1 MSQAIKV
8 CPICQARNQRGAT
21 TCINC
26 GAGIEQIAPSIE
38 TIVDRAQLS
47 QYDFRRGE
55 TDLAEASLQRR
66 GQLLSG
72 CIILLL
78 VACLASAAAALLLAG
93 SADDS
98 RAAQPVLIVEKPTRM
113 GGPTV
118 TPGPPTASHTP
129 SPAPTKIPSD
139 TPTPAPCLREVSTGD
154 SLIGIILACGHQN
167 LGIMPTVMAL
177 NGIADEAFIRA
188 GQVIRV
194 PPPTP
199 TIDPLATAAPTAIPA
214 ADSAA
219 AESALTLLAF
229 DPFAPTATPTLLPGL
244 IWHTVRRG
252 DSMISIAVQYETDA
266 KGLSD
271 LNPEIEFSLCD
282 FSAVFG
288 GPECTVQ
295 LSENQRVR
303 VPAPTP
309 TQTAIPTATGSET
322 PTPTA
327 TATFNAPL
335 LQDPPEQKFFAAG
348 EQVTLRWVGT
358 GRLNENDR
366 YRVTVT
372 ATDKSVAYSADTREL
387 FFIIPSQWA
396 ATDDARHSYI
406 WQVSVIDAQS
416 GAVRHAS
423 GERSFVWLGAGSGS

>member
-21 TCINC
+21 ACANC
-26 GAGIEQIAPSIE
+26 GASIEQISPSLDAIANH
-38 TIVDRAQLS
+38 AQS
-47 QYDFRRGE
+47 SPYDFRLGE
-55 TDLAEASLQRR
+55 TDLVEASLQRR
-66 GQLLSG
+66 GQLLGG
-72 CIILLL
+72 CLAVLL
-78 VACLASAAAALLLAG
+78 VACLATIAGALLLTDRAN
-93 SADDS
+93 DS
-98 RAAQPVLIVEKPTRM
+98 RAAPPVAIAEKPTRIS
-113 GGPTV
+113 GPTI

-139 TPTPAPCLREVSTGD
+139 TPTPAPCLREVSAGD

-167 LGIMPTVMAL
+167 LAIMPTVMAL

-199 TIDPLATAAPTAIPA
+199 TIDPLATPAPSATPA

-219 AESALTLLAF
+219 AESALALLAF

-244 IWHTVRRG
+244 MWHIVRRG
-252 DSMISIAVQYETDA
+252 DSMISIAIQYETDA

-271 LNPEIEFSLCD
+271 LNPELAFSLCD
-282 FSAVFG
+282 FSAAFG

-295 LSENQRVR
+295 LNENQRVR

-335 LQDPPEQKFFAAG
+335 LQDPPEQTFFAAD

-372 ATDKSVAYSADTREL
+372 DIDKSVTHSADTREL

-396 ATDDARHSYI
+396 ATDDARHTYI
-406 WQVSVIDAQS
+406 WQVSVVDAQTGS
-416 GAVRHAS
+416 VRHAS
-423 GERSFVWLGAGSGS
+423 GERSFIWLGTGSGS

>member
-8 CPICQARNQRGAT
+8 CPICQAHNQRGAAV
-21 TCINC
+21 CVNC

-38 TIVDRAQLS
+38 TTASRAQS
-47 QYDFRRGE
+47 TQYDFRRGE

-66 GQLLSG
+66 GQLLSA
-72 CIILLL
+72 CLIVLV
-78 VACLASAAAALLLAG
+78 VACLATIAGVLLLTDRAN
-93 SADDS
+93 DS
-98 RAAQPVLIVEKPTRM
+98 RAAPPVAIVESPTRM
-113 GGPTV
+113 GGPTI

-129 SPAPTKIPSD
+129 SPAPTQIPSH
-139 TPTPAPCLREVSTGD
+139 TPTPATCLREVAAGD
-154 SLIGIILACGHQN
+154 SLISIILACGHQN
-167 LGIMPTVMAL
+167 LAIMPTVMAL

-188 GQVIRV
+188 GQLIRV

-199 TIDPLATAAPTAIPA
+199 TIDPLATPTPSAIPA

-219 AESALTLLAF
+219 AESALALLAF
-229 DPFAPTATPTLLPGL
+229 DPFAPTVTPTLLPGL
-244 IWHTVRRG
+244 MWHIVRRG

-271 LNPEIEFSLCD
+271 LNPELEFSLCD
-282 FSAVFG
+282 FSAAFG

-335 LQDPPEQKFFAAG
+335 LQDPPEQTFFAAD

-358 GRLNENDR
+358 GRLDENDS

-372 ATDKSVAYSADTREL
+372 AADKSVTYSADTREL
-387 FFIIPSQWA
+387 FFIIPSQWGT
-396 ATDDARHSYI
+396 TDDARHTYI
-406 WQVSVIDAQS
+406 WQVSVVDAQS

-423 GERSFVWLGAGSGS
+423 GERSFVWLGAGAGS